1 MEPDTIAT
9 PEEKIY
15 KLYLPEALQD
25 GVPPMKTARTTV
37 DALEINCD
45 VRMEN
50 PSTGM
55 KLLLLSSL
63 CN

>member
-15 KLYLPEALQD
+15 KLKLQEALQD
-25 GVPPMKTARTTV
+25 GAPLKKTARTTV
-37 DALEINCD
+37 DAPEIKCD

>member
-9 PEEKIY
+9 PEEKIS
-15 KLYLPEALQD
+15 KLNLPEALQD
-25 GVPPMKTARTTV
+25 GAPLKKTARTTV
-37 DALEINCD
+37 DAPEINCD

-50 PSTGM
+50 PSTGI